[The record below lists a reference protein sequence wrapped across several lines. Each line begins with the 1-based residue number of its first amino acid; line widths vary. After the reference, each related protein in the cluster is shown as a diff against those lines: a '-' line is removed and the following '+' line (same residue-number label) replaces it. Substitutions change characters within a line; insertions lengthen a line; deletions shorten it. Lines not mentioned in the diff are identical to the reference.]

1 MSVWIIIILGIVQG
15 LTEFLPISSSGHLVI
30 IEKYANLD
38 IDSTVVNVVLHFAT
52 LLAVCIFYR
61 KKLWQMIKQPFS
73 RQTLFLIIATL
84 PAVVFVLV
92 FNDFITNN
100 LTSNL
105 FVGIGFLVTAIL
117 LLVADISNRRTR
129 ICTNINYN
137 HSILMGIAQAFAIF
151 PGLSRSGTTLAF
163 GLISGVKKDDAL
175 DFSFLMSIPIILG
188 SLIYEIVGANS
199 FESVVGTDILYLCLG
214 GVFAFLTACLSIK
227 FMQNIIKRMKLW
239 WFVPYLII
247 LGILVIVL

>member
-1 MSVWIIIILGIVQG
+1 MSVWIILILGIVQG

-30 IEKYANLD
+30 IEKYANVGLD
-38 IDSTVVNVVLHFAT
+38 NTLINVVLHFST

-61 KKLWQMIKQPFS
+61 KKLWQMIKHPFS
-73 RQTLFLIIATL
+73 KQTLCLIIATV
-84 PAVVFVLV
+84 PAVLFVLV
-92 FNDFITNN
+92 FNDFIINN
-100 LTSNL
+100 LTSSL
-105 FVGIGFLVTAIL
+105 FVGIGFLVTAVL
-117 LLVADISNRRTR
+117 LLVADASNRRTR
-129 ICTNINYN
+129 MCAKINYG
-137 HSILMGIAQAFAIF
+137 HSTIMGIAQAFAIF

-163 GLISGVKKDDAL
+163 GLMSGVQKDDAL
-175 DFSFLMSIPIILG
+175 DFSFLMSVPIILG